1 MNPLHRTTA
10 GARTSED
17 LVPEAHGYGY
27 IASSEAAPA
36 APSQTVTNQ
45 SRPEAHGYGYVV
57 VSDDDDPASAPAA
70 EAVQPADSAEP
81 ARTVAPARKVQQSP
95 LIEVIIDSPAATA
108 PAEAEVSETM
118 VPETMVPETV
128 VSETGASDARDD
140 ETAHPADSTES
151 AESAPVRS
159 VAAEPISVAPAVVLS
174 PLLPNIGT
182 STMARLLDLTEVPV
196 AGEVPASTA
205 RVVVIDATEK
215 GVAAAQAY
223 IEDLKAQGPE
233 PVGSVTSL
241 DGLDGIL
248 VIPADSRRIPRTVKL
263 RLKVLSGACP
273 VLMCPWIPALA
284 SRICDDAAL
293 QKAAATRPVAAA
305 LKRLSAQVEGL
316 AG

>member
-36 APSQTVTNQ
+36 APSQTV
-45 SRPEAHGYGYVV
+45 PEAHGYGYVV

-81 ARTVAPARKVQQSP
+81 ARTVAPARQVQQSP
-95 LIEVIIDSPAATA
+95 LVEFITDTPAAA
-108 PAEAEVSETM
+108 SAESAE
-118 VPETMVPETV
+118 
-128 VSETGASDARDD
+128 
-140 ETAHPADSTES
+140 PADSAEL

-205 RVVVIDATEK
+205 RVVVIDASEK
-215 GVAAAQAY
+215 GIAAAQAY
-223 IEDLKAQGPE
+223 IENLKARGPE

-305 LKRLSAQVEGL
+305 LKKLDKQVEDL

>member
-27 IASSEAAPA
+27 
-36 APSQTVTNQ
+36 
-45 SRPEAHGYGYVV
+45 VV

-70 EAVQPADSAEP
+70 EAVPPADSAEP
-81 ARTVAPARKVQQSP
+81 ARTVAPARQVQQSP
-95 LIEVIIDSPAATA
+95 LIEVITDSPAATA
-108 PAEAEVSETM
+108 PAEAEV
-118 VPETMVPETV
+118 PETV
-128 VSETGASDARDD
+128 VSEARDD
-140 ETAHPADSTES
+140 EAAHPAESTES
-151 AESAPVRS
+151 AEPAESAPVRS

-174 PLLPNIGT
+174 PLLPNIGV
-182 STMARLLDLTEVPV
+182 STMARLLRVEEVPV

-205 RVVVIDATEK
+205 RVVVIDASEK
-215 GVAAAQAY
+215 GIAAVQAY
-223 IEDLKAQGPE
+223 IENLKAQGPE

-263 RLKVLSGACP
+263 LLKVLSGACP

-305 LKRLSAQVEGL
+305 LKKLDKQVEGL

>member
-36 APSQTVTNQ
+36 APSQTV
-45 SRPEAHGYGYVV
+45 PEAHGYGYVV
-57 VSDDDDPASAPAA
+57 VSDDAPAA
-70 EAVQPADSAEP
+70 EVAEP
-81 ARTVAPARKVQQSP
+81 VSAAPATVQSP
-95 LIEVIIDSPAATA
+95 LIEFVTDTPAAA
-108 PAEAEVSETM
+108 
-118 VPETMVPETV
+118 
-128 VSETGASDARDD
+128 
-140 ETAHPADSTES
+140 S
-151 AESAPVRS
+151 AESAEPAELAESVPVRS
-159 VAAEPISVAPAVVLS
+159 GAAEPISVAPAVVLS

-182 STMARLLDLTEVPV
+182 STMSRLLRVEEVPLS
-196 AGEVPASTA
+196 EQVPASTA

-215 GVAAAQAY
+215 GIAAAQAY

-233 PVGSVTSL
+233 RVGSVTSL

-263 RLKVLSGACP
+263 RLKVLSGAHP
-273 VLMCPWIPALA
+273 VLVCPWIPALA

-305 LKRLSAQVEGL
+305 LKKLAAQVEDL

>member
-36 APSQTVTNQ
+36 ASSQTV
-45 SRPEAHGYGYVV
+45 PDAHGYGYVV
-57 VSDDDDPASAPAA
+57 VSDDAPAA
-70 EAVQPADSAEP
+70 EVAEPVSAAPAQSQHPLIDFVTDTSAE
-81 ARTVAPARKVQQSP
+81 S
-95 LIEVIIDSPAATA
+95 
-108 PAEAEVSETM
+108 AEAAE
-118 VPETMVPETV
+118 
-128 VSETGASDARDD
+128 A
-140 ETAHPADSTES
+140 
-151 AESAPVRS
+151 AESAPVRAA
-159 VAAEPISVAPAVVLS
+159 AAEPVSVAPAAVLT

-182 STMARLLDLTEVPV
+182 STMARLLGLEEVPV

-223 IEDLKAQGPE
+223 IEDLKARIPAE
-233 PVGSVTSL
+233 SGSVTSL
-241 DGLDGIL
+241 DGLDGMM

-293 QKAAATRPVAAA
+293 QKAAAARPVAAA
-305 LKRLSAQVEGL
+305 LKRLSAQVEDL

>member
-70 EAVQPADSAEP
+70 EAVPPADSAEP
-81 ARTVAPARKVQQSP
+81 ARTAAPARQVQQSP
-95 LIEVIIDSPAATA
+95 LVEFITDTPAAA
-108 PAEAEVSETM
+108 SAE
-118 VPETMVPETV
+118 
-128 VSETGASDARDD
+128 
-140 ETAHPADSTES
+140 PADSAEL
-151 AESAPVRS
+151 AESAPVRA

-223 IEDLKAQGPE
+223 IEGLKARGPE

-305 LKRLSAQVEGL
+305 LKKLDKQVEDL

>member
-1 MNPLHRTTA
+1 MNPLHQRTA
-10 GARTSED
+10 GGAPAVSE
-17 LVPEAHGYGY
+17 LVPEVHGYGY
-27 IASSEAAPA
+27 IAASEAAPA
-36 APSQTVTNQ
+36 AEV
-45 SRPEAHGYGYVV
+45 
-57 VSDDDDPASAPAA
+57 A
-70 EAVQPADSAEP
+70 EPADSAEP
-81 ARTVAPARKVQQSP
+81 ARIVAPARQVRKSP
-95 LIEVIIDSPAATA
+95 LVEVIIDSPAAAA
-108 PAEAEVSETM
+108 PAEAG
-118 VPETMVPETV
+118 VP
-128 VSETGASDARDD
+128 ETGASDARDD
-140 ETAHPADSTES
+140 EAAHPAESDES
-151 AESAPVRS
+151 AESAPVRAAS
-159 VAAEPISVAPAVVLS
+159 AEPISVAPAVVLS

-223 IEDLKAQGPE
+223 IEDLKARGPE

-305 LKRLSAQVEGL
+305 LKKLSAQVEDL

>member
-1 MNPLHRTTA
+1 MNPLHQRTTG
-10 GARTSED
+10 GAPAVSE

-27 IASSEAAPA
+27 IAASEVAPA
-36 APSQTVTNQ
+36 APSQTV
-45 SRPEAHGYGYVV
+45 PEAHGYGYVV

-70 EAVQPADSAEP
+70 EAVQPA
-81 ARTVAPARKVQQSP
+81 RTVAPARQVQQSP
-95 LIEVIIDSPAATA
+95 LVEFITDSPAATA
-108 PAEAEVSETM
+108 PAEA
-118 VPETMVPETV
+118 
-128 VSETGASDARDD
+128 
-140 ETAHPADSTES
+140 TES
-151 AESAPVRS
+151 AEPAELAESVPVRS

-182 STMARLLDLTEVPV
+182 STMSRLLRVEEVPLS
-196 AGEVPASTA
+196 EQVPASTA

-215 GVAAAQAY
+215 GIAAVTAH
-223 IEDLKAQGPE
+223 IEELAARTPRA
-233 PVGSVTSL
+233 PGSITEVS
-241 DGLDGIL
+241 GLDGIL

-263 RLKVLSGACP
+263 RLKVLSGAHP
-273 VLMCPWIPALA
+273 VLVCPWIPALA